1 MSPSSDFLTD
11 LFGKPSS
18 GGQISLNRT
27 RPTVV
32 TMTFLSA
39 LPKTVGLPKSEF
51 ARRIRSC
58 VFNAPSSQAKITSSF
73 EPNNGRV
80 LGSAGI
86 GRRGRAGGERK
97 QAR

>member
-11 LFGKPSS
+11 LLGKPSS
-18 GGQISLNRT
+18 GGQISLNLT

-32 TMTFLSA
+32 TMIFLSA
-39 LPKTVGLPKSEF
+39 LPKTVGLPKSKF

-73 EPNNGRV
+73 VPNNGSV
-80 LGSAGI
+80 FASAGI
-86 GRRGRAGGERK
+86 GVRGSAVR
-97 QAR
+97 